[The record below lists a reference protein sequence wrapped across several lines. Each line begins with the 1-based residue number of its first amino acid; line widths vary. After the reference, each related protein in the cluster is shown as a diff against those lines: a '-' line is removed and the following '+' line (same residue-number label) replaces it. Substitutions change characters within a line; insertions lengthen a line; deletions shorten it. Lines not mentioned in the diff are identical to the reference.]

1 MYAHTAEALEL
12 RGCVQSSTLAP
23 MSWWQGHALL
33 STTIRIISKKPVY
46 SSCVIFRAQAPSV
59 DAMFTD
65 FFLYTEV
72 AVAFLTL
79 LIDWRVAVAYLAVAG
94 LVGAFC
100 RQPHFDG
107 PHAIRSLSPP
117 AFLKTVYDS
126 GDSLSGPKGA
136 KPPAGKYEGP
146 AWLVAFVD
154 PKAPSCIH
162 VRTLPTSSHPLHAE
176 SLCKPA
182 RWDMLGLT
190 RYQAHACHVH
200 CM

>member
-1 MYAHTAEALEL
+1 
-12 RGCVQSSTLAP
+12 
-23 MSWWQGHALL
+23 
-33 STTIRIISKKPVY
+33 
-46 SSCVIFRAQAPSV
+46 
-59 DAMFTD
+59 MFTD

-126 GDSLSGPKGA
+126 GDSLSGPTGA
-136 KPPAGKYEGP
+136 KPPAGKYGGS

-154 PKAPSCIH
+154 PKAPLCIH
-162 VRTLPTSSHPLHAE
+162 VRALPLTWVSLQVKVAATSLLAAERVHA
-176 SLCKPA
+176 
-182 RWDMLGLT
+182 
-190 RYQAHACHVH
+190 
-200 CM
+200 